1 VCWKNVGLLR
11 MSNPFKTIIVFS
23 RHKDPKAEA
32 VADELQDCLVGFGC
46 NVLRDNNGGNDV
58 SAADLAIVV
67 GGDGTLLHV
76 ARQVARH
83 DIPLAGINLGRLG
96 FLVDIPRE
104 GMQGTLAEMLN
115 GNYRE
120 EQRIMLS
127 AQITRDGQS
136 LHHAEALNDVV
147 VSKGE
152 LARLIEFE
160 TLVDDVHVNTARADG
175 IITATPTGSTAYALS
190 ANGPILVPTL
200 QAITLVPICPH
211 TLSFR
216 PLVINSNSHV
226 RIRMLDTGHNNTYA
240 SFDGQSAIRLQD
252 NDTIDI
258 SMSQHRVR
266 LLRPVSHSHYEVLR
280 AKLGWG

>member
-1 VCWKNVGLLR
+1 
-11 MSNPFKTIIVFS
+11 MSPRFNTIIVYS
-23 RHKDPKAEA
+23 RHKDPKAES
-32 VADELQDCLVGFGC
+32 VADELQSCLAEFGC
-46 NVLRDNNGGNDV
+46 RVLRDNNGDTDV
-58 SAADLAIVV
+58 AAADLAIVV

-76 ARQVARH
+76 ARQIADH

-104 GMQGTLAEMLN
+104 EMQATLAQMLD

-127 AQITRDGQS
+127 AEITRDGQT

-160 TLVDDVHVNTARADG
+160 TLVDDVHVNSARADG

-200 QAITLVPICPH
+200 EAITLVPICPH

-216 PLVINSNSHV
+216 PLVINSNSRV

-258 SMSQHRVR
+258 GMSQHRVR
-266 LLRPVSHSHYEVLR
+266 LVRPVGHSHYEVLR